1 MNALYQRLRE
11 LDRDSFERLCFH
23 LLKERHPTAGVTRV
37 EGAAGDEGADSF
49 AGQLDSGPV
58 VWQAK
63 AFPNGVR
70 ESQKDQIRKSLKRAV
85 DKLKPRLW
93 ILCLSTDM
101 DIHAHRWWE
110 HLKKSYAKKVEMGLW
125 QAGDIVTE
133 LAHRKTVSELFFP
146 GAVLNTSELR
156 ALAVGTASASDSQL
170 SALAQE
176 TAEQLIERL
185 KARDARFNY
194 QVVVSPEN
202 NAVPAPA
209 DVMFSITSG
218 RTTVNAFARDVEAL
232 RLDPPKLGFQLK
244 REGPAFE
251 KMLSFIETGK
261 PQTFEGAELGRLSTN
276 IGAIELDNRGSRTL
290 SLSLGPLSIA
300 RQRMVPFRVVFGS
313 GCDAVSYG
321 YLPFRVKRRGSKET
335 ELVCADEE
343 PFSLTLVL
351 RGQSASF
358 TFHEKTLGFSVRSAD
373 KWVRAL
379 RALRTD
385 RYLEMYDPKTEKCVI
400 HAQIKEPFDCSY
412 LSQYQAF
419 FREATEIS
427 DHFGVELQLR
437 RAVTEADAEAF
448 TFLRQLMEG
457 GTLDLGPIT
466 AAIEKRPDDT
476 GFPIEVWEGK
486 PCALRLEQGGRTLA
500 LLDAQVQTG
509 PHSLVVEVRLQNA
522 SDLHKKWQSAAEG
535 TFVALTWEPV
545 GPARI
550 AEEVTA
556 QTTE

>member
-1 MNALYQRLRE
+1 MNALYQRLKE

-63 AFPNGVR
+63 AFPNGVGK
-70 ESQKDQIRKSLKRAV
+70 SQKDQIRKSLKRAI
-85 DKLKPRLW
+85 DKLEPRFW
-93 ILCLSTDM
+93 VLCLSTDM

-110 HLKKSYAKKVEMGLW
+110 RLKKSYAKKVEMGLW
-125 QAGDIVTE
+125 QASDIVTE
-133 LAHRKTVSELFFP
+133 VAHRKTICELFFP

-156 ALAVGTASASDSQL
+156 ALITGTTSASDIQL

-176 TAEQLIERL
+176 TSEQLIERL

-194 QVVVSPEN
+194 QLVVSPEN
-202 NAVPAPA
+202 NTLPAPA
-209 DVMFSITSG
+209 DVVFSITSG
-218 RTTVNAFARDVEAL
+218 RTTVNAFARDVDAL
-232 RLDPPKLGFQLK
+232 KLDPPKLNFQLK
-244 REGPAFE
+244 GLGIE
-251 KMLSFIETGK
+251 KMRAFMETGN
-261 PQTFEGAELGRLSTN
+261 PQRFEAEELGRVSTT

-290 SLSLGPLSIA
+290 SLAPSLVG
-300 RQRMVPFRVVFGS
+300 RQRIIPLRVSFGS
-313 GCDAVSYG
+313 GRDVVTYG
-321 YLPFRVKRRGSKET
+321 YLPFRMKRGGSKEM
-335 ELVCADEE
+335 ELISYDEE

-351 RGQSASF
+351 RAQKGSF

-379 RALRTD
+379 HAINTE
-385 RYLEMYDPKTEKCVI
+385 RYLEIYDLKTEKRLLRG
-400 HAQIKEPFDCSY
+400 QIKEAFDGGY
-412 LSQYQAF
+412 LSRYEAF

-466 AAIEKRPDDT
+466 GTIEKRPNET
-476 GFPIEVWEGK
+476 GFPIEVWGGK
-486 PCALRLEQGGRTLA
+486 PCELRLEHDGRTLA
-500 LLDAQVQTG
+500 LLDTEVQTG
-509 PHSLVVEVRLQNA
+509 PYSLTVDVRLQNA
-522 SDLHKKWQSAAEG
+522 ADMRKKWQSAAEG
-535 TFVALTWEPV
+535 ALVATTWEPV

-550 AEEVTA
+550 AEEVPA
-556 QTTE
+556 HAMK